1 MCGSVAYA
9 IGGAVLGSV
18 LGKKKSAPAPAPA
31 PVAKKEAAV
40 KTAATATA
48 SAPAPTP
55 AAPSASAL
63 PSASGFG
70 GAAYDRAKNMAG
82 RDSMIVDLLAG
93 AAGDTEANAG
103 GGNTSDSL
111 RNSNFRRKLRNRGGL
126 TLASG
131 PLGSG
136 DSSKSGTGINF
147 NG

>member
-18 LGKKKSAPAPAPA
+18 LGKKKSAPAPAP
-31 PVAKKEAAV
+31 
-40 KTAATATA
+40 
-48 SAPAPTP
+48 
-55 AAPSASAL
+55 APSASAL

-111 RNSNFRRKLRNRGGL
+111 RNSTFRRKLRNRGGL